1 MAEMCQGNAT
11 GGCKA
16 KAKKGDLGEENSPAY
31 MNGGRQFFFF
41 PCRIYLPCGIFLT
54 ASLVNY

>member
-1 MAEMCQGNAT
+1 MAEMCQGNAI

-31 MNGGRQFFFF
+31 MNGGRQFFF
-41 PCRIYLPCGIFLT
+41 
-54 ASLVNY
+54 SL

>member
-1 MAEMCQGNAT
+1 MAEMCQGNAI

-31 MNGGRQFFFF
+31 MNGGRQRR
-41 PCRIYLPCGIFLT
+41 PSSPGHRDGIN
-54 ASLVNY
+54 S